1 MATSQL
7 QATHQLRLHLSPES
21 HSRLLRLQ
29 ADAVGAGYR
38 KPTFGEVL
46 DAIVHLSDGLDI
58 ATLMDTVK
66 VR

>member
-38 KPTFGEVL
+38 KPTFGELL
-46 DAIVHLSDGLDI
+46 DALVQLSDELDI
-58 ATLMDTVK
+58 ATLIASVK
-66 VR
+66 PR

>member
-1 MATSQL
+1 MASSHL
-7 QATHQLRLHLSPES
+7 QAAHPLRLYLSPES

-29 ADAVGAGYR
+29 ADAVAAGYR

-58 ATLMDTVK
+58 ATLMATVK